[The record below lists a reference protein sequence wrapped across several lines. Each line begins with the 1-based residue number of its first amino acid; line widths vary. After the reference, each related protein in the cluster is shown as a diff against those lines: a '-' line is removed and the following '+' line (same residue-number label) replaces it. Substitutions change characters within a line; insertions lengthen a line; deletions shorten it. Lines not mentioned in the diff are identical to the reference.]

1 MRLSRALAVLDRR
14 IDGTPL
20 ALCRVMVGTAALVRG
35 LASYFVMMR
44 VLSPGGVRAPG
55 FDWSPPVSLVAA
67 PWLIGIWLI
76 AAFCFLVGFR
86 TRLSGAVLAVTIAYY
101 LLADGSLYASHIYFL
116 LLIVFLLTV
125 ADSGAAF
132 SVDWYLR
139 GMPRAEVASG
149 PVLLLKL
156 QVAIVYFFAG
166 IAKLNPA
173 FLSGEVLPENLS
185 SFPDAWMT
193 PEVAIAASW
202 AAMMLEFY
210 LVFALW
216 IRRLRMSAIFF
227 GLIFHGL
234 IVVTMSFYAG
244 LITYSTT
251 IVATYWLYL
260 SNEEV
265 AVLRQRIAG
274 FLGSDGE
281 RYETA

>member
-1 MRLSRALAVLDRR
+1 
-14 IDGTPL
+14 
-20 ALCRVMVGTAALVRG
+20 
-35 LASYFVMMR
+35 
-44 VLSPGGVRAPG
+44 
-55 FDWSPPVSLVAA
+55 
-67 PWLIGIWLI
+67 
-76 AAFCFLVGFR
+76 
-86 TRLSGAVLAVTIAYY
+86 
-101 LLADGSLYASHIYFL
+101 
-116 LLIVFLLTV
+116 
-125 ADSGAAF
+125 
-132 SVDWYLR
+132 
-139 GMPRAEVASG
+139 MPRAEVAYG

>member
-1 MRLSRALAVLDRR
+1 MQLSRALAVLDRR

-20 ALCRVMVGTAALVRG
+20 ALCRVMVGAAALVRG

-44 VLSPGGVRAPG
+44 VLGPGGVRAPG
-55 FDWSPPVSLVAA
+55 FDWSPPVSLAAA

-86 TRLSGAVLAVTIAYY
+86 ARLSGAALAVTIAYY
-101 LLADGSLYASHIYFL
+101 LLADGSFYSNHIYFL

-132 SVDWYLR
+132 SVDWLR
-139 GMPRAEVASG
+139 RGKPSAEVAYG
-149 PVLLLKL
+149 PVLLLKI

-173 FLSGEVLPENLS
+173 FLSGDVLPEKLS
-185 SFPDAWMT
+185 SFPDAWIS
-193 PEVAIAASW
+193 PELAIAASW
-202 AAMMLEFY
+202 ATMILEFY

-216 IRRLRMSAIFF
+216 IRRLRLSAIIG

-251 IVATYWLYL
+251 IVATYGLYL
-260 SNEEV
+260 SDEEMAALWRRV
-265 AVLRQRIAG
+265 SG
-274 FLGSDGE
+274 FLDFDRE
-281 RYETA
+281 RLGTT